1 MKFENLTAC
10 GLKMIIYSRY
20 GIVGPCYTISIV
32 LIHHPSSGT
41 WLEVS
46 VFGVCL
52 VRIFPHSIFS
62 PNAGKRLT
70 RKTPNTDTF
79 YALLL
84 FKEGSIILKK
94 YPIKIL
100 TLFLQY
106 NLHHKNKQTSL

>member
-32 LIHHPSSGT
+32 LIHHPSSDT

-52 VRIFPHSIFS
+52 VRIFPHSIFI

-100 TLFLQY
+100 ILFLQY
-106 NLHHKNKQTSL
+106 NLHHKNKRLCK